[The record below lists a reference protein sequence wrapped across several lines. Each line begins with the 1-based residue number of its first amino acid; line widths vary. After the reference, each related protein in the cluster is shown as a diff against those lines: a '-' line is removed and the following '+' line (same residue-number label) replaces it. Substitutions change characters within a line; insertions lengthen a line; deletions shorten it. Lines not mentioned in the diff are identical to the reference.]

1 MLVLVELPSHDFS
14 QVEYIFTCGPCLIL
28 TPVNLHVYLSSSLL
42 LLDPS
47 PLQFYPHQF
56 SLGGAI
62 LVLWIQPHHLS
73 TLSKHSLLFHTRQVG
88 PLNLSVLP
96 HLKGQ
101 YSPTQRKGT
110 SLITW
115 VPSPSTHFYFT
126 QSKWAH
132 LTFQF
137 YHILRS
143 KTAPQGVQPHH
154 LSTLSKHSLLSHTRQ
169 VGPLDLSVLPPS
181 KEQDSPTRG
190 PASSPE
196 YPLQTLTSI
205 SHKTSLDLCHQTQ

>member
-115 VPSPSTHFYFT
+115 VPSPSTHFYLT
-126 QSKWAH
+126 QDKWAH

-137 YHILRS
+137 YHILRN

-169 VGPLDLSVLPPS
+169 VSTFATKLNRTHLLLYRAHLFGPNKWLFWGYYHS
-181 KEQDSPTRG
+181 
-190 PASSPE
+190 
-196 YPLQTLTSI
+196 TLVVITFAV
-205 SHKTSLDLCHQTQ
+205 TL